1 MFEGGTSRVHKII
14 KNKIKKER
22 DDFIKL
28 VELVTEFSILYL
40 KEQIRNGVD
49 IVKVF
54 DSWAGILDEED
65 YKDFIIA
72 PNKKINKEIK
82 KSYPEIPLIFFPRQ
96 SREKVLP
103 FIEAVNPK
111 ILSLDIEMPEKLLE
125 IAKEKKIILQGNLDP
140 LLLEKGGDDLE
151 KEIKKI
157 MLLFSNNDHIFN
169 LSHGILPTTPID
181 NVKKTIEIVRN
192 FNEAK

>member
-28 VELVTEFSILYL
+28 LELVTEFSILYL

-82 KSYPEIPLIFFPRQ
+82 KVTQKFHLYFF
-96 SREKVLP
+96 
-103 FIEAVNPK
+103 
-111 ILSLDIEMPEKLLE
+111 
-125 IAKEKKIILQGNLDP
+125 QGNLERKFC
-140 LLLEKGGDDLE
+140 LL
-151 KEIKKI
+151 
-157 MLLFSNNDHIFN
+157 
-169 LSHGILPTTPID
+169 
-181 NVKKTIEIVRN
+181 
-192 FNEAK
+192 

>member
-1 MFEGGTSRVHKII
+1 MFEGGTSKVHKII

-28 VELVTEFSILYL
+28 LELVTEFSILYL

-82 KSYPEIPLIFFPRQ
+82 KSYPKIPLYFF
-96 SREKVLP
+96 
-103 FIEAVNPK
+103 
-111 ILSLDIEMPEKLLE
+111 
-125 IAKEKKIILQGNLDP
+125 QGNLERKFC
-140 LLLEKGGDDLE
+140 LL
-151 KEIKKI
+151 
-157 MLLFSNNDHIFN
+157 
-169 LSHGILPTTPID
+169 
-181 NVKKTIEIVRN
+181 
-192 FNEAK
+192 